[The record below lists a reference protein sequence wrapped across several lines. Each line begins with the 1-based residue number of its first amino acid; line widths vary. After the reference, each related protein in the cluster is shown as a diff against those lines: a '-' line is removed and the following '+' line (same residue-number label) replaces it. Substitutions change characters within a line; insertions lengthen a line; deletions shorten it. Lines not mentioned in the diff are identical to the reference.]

1 MSIGTAVRA
10 RLGRFETPAAE
21 AYRSLFIDLEGLVSE
36 LASRVPAPRRVLEIG
51 CGDGSTAEQL
61 HRVYP
66 TADYVGIDVAPEP
79 GRRFGGDPQRAWFA
93 SMTSAQLR
101 EGQPDPFDLIVIV
114 DVLHHIPAELDRH
127 GVLADAAAMAGSG
140 ATIVIKEWA
149 SDGGPA
155 HGLAWFADR
164 YISGDRTVRFGTTP
178 YLRELAT
185 AALPGWFHTWSGW
198 VRPWRNNVL
207 FALEQA

>member
-10 RLGRFETPAAE
+10 RLGRLETPAAD
-21 AYRSLFIDLEGLVSE
+21 AYRSLFIDLENFADD
-36 LASRVPAPRRVLEIG
+36 LATRVPAVRRVLEIG
-51 CGDGSTAEQL
+51 CGDGSTADRL

-66 TADYVGIDVAPEP
+66 SADYVGIDVAPEP
-79 GRRFGGDPQRAWFA
+79 GRRFTGNPPQASFA
-93 SMTSAQLR
+93 SVTSAELR
-101 EGQPDPFDLIVIV
+101 AAEPEPFDLVVIV
-114 DVLHHIPAELDRH
+114 DVLHHIPEEADRR
-127 GVLADAAAMAGSG
+127 GVLADAAAMAGPG

-155 HGLAWFADR
+155 HPLAWFADR
-164 YISGDRTVRFGTTP
+164 YISGDRTVRFGSTP

-185 AALPGWFHTWSGW
+185 TALPDWSHAWSGW

-207 FALEQA
+207 LALHRN